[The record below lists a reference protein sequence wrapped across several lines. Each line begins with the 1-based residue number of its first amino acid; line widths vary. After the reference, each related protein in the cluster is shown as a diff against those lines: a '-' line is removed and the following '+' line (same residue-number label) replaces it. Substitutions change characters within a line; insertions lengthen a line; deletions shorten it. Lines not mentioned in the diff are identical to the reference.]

1 MISMK
6 TITLQY
12 YAVLREKAG
21 KSSETRETEAA
32 TLRALYD
39 ELREAY
45 GFPLE
50 ADRVRA
56 AVGEEYV
63 QMDAPVADRMNI
75 TFIPP
80 VAGG

>member
-1 MISMK
+1 MK

-21 KSSETRETEAA
+21 KSSETRETEAV
-32 TLRALYD
+32 TLRELYD
-39 ELREAY
+39 ELRTAY
-45 GFPLE
+45 DFPLE
-50 ADRVRA
+50 AERVRA

-63 QMDAPVADRMNI
+63 DLDAPVTEGMNI

>member
-1 MISMK
+1 MN

-21 KSSETRETEAA
+21 KSSETRETEAS
-32 TLRALYD
+32 TLHELYD

-45 GFPLE
+45 GFSLE

-63 QMDAPVADRMNI
+63 KMDAPVEDGMDI